1 MQSPSTQTAP
11 VQTAPMQSNSS
22 PLDQL
27 ADIHLPDGVSWWPLA
42 PGWWLLLAL
51 LVIASI
57 GFFIWR
63 KRKQQNHYRVVA
75 QQELA
80 AIYAH
85 YQQSQNAA
93 NYLHALSVL
102 LRRTALTA
110 YPNSFNASIKGSDWL
125 NWLDAVCPA
134 LKEKFSSDLGNSL
147 LSSAY
152 QKNPQIDAANLQ
164 QLCADWI
171 SQHHNHRQKIPAV
184 KKNDATKEASHV

>member
-11 VQTAPMQSNSS
+11 VQTAPIQSNSS

-27 ADIHLPDGVSWWPLA
+27 ADIHLPDSVSWWPLA

-110 YPNSFNASIKGSDWL
+110 YPRSFNASIKGSDWL
-125 NWLDAVCPA
+125 NWLDAVCPT
-134 LKEKFSSDLGNSL
+134 LKEKFSSELGNSL

-152 QKNPQIDAANLQ
+152 QKNPQIDAARLQ

-171 SQHHNHRQKIPAV
+171 SQHSNHRQKIPAS
-184 KKNDATKEASHV
+184 KKAETPQEASHV